1 MVLIS
6 PVYFNRNCRWY
17 PWYGR
22 LGYSEVWGSLVN
34 LDQFLN
40 FLCVNTSAI
49 FQLDCSQIFSAYGLI
64 SFWRVRACM
73 KVSCESRPRIRSDRP
88 ILVKQQPISPIS
100 TGRQWARHKA
110 WTESHIICSPPKTE
124 NCTNLNFCRH
134 LSRARQ
140 YFMHDR
146 IYLQIRGYPS
156 LPIISQS

>member
-1 MVLIS
+1 MCQYLSDFSI
-6 PVYFNRNCRWY
+6 
-17 PWYGR
+17 R
-22 LGYSEVWGSLVN
+22 LQSNFLRLW
-34 LDQFLN
+34 LN
-40 FLCVNTSAI
+40 FVLT
-49 FQLDCSQIFSAYGLI
+49 
-64 SFWRVRACM
+64 RTRACM